1 MHYWGEKL
9 LSCWAVVVTVV
20 VGAAIMVACG
30 SESQVTETEPTAN
43 PPVNTRTA
51 GSVEPPATATP
62 PVTPAKATTPGPA
75 PLASPVEETPEVGPA
90 VVSQSPQPPLVGTPT
105 YPATSPPTKL
115 VPAASQ
121 AGKPATTPVLEQT
134 PVPEPTPELKP
145 ILDPP
150 MAEQRPHSYTHH
162 GITIED
168 PWKWLRDADYPTVDD
183 EDVLA
188 YLNAENDYFEANMSP
203 HKELT
208 DAIFEEIKGRQQPDL
223 ASVPWKDGDWYYQ
236 WKFGEESQYRIWLRW
251 PSVGLE
257 GPEGDEAAR
266 QGPTAEVTTLLD
278 EPALAEG
285 LEYFRLGSL
294 SVSNGGGL
302 LAYATDTDG
311 SERYKL
317 VIKDLATGELLPEE
331 IPNIIGRIVWSADD
345 SSLLYTVVDDN
356 WRPWQ
361 VRRHVLGQ
369 PVEEDT
375 IVYEESDP
383 GFFVGI
389 GESASREYIM
399 IGAGD
404 HVTSE
409 VRLIPA
415 ADLAADPVVVSARR
429 ANHEYSI
436 DHQGDRFIIRTN
448 DTHKNFRLATA
459 PGDDP
464 AEAAWQPLVDASDSH
479 YITGFDTFKD
489 FIAVEVR
496 IDGLDNVRLMWR
508 DGAVKSIEFPESAYS
523 ASVGRNREFDTD
535 TLRLYYDSMVTP
547 STVFDYH
554 LSTEELEVR
563 QVQEVP
569 SGYAADEYVTD
580 RLLAPARD
588 GVEVPVSIVRH
599 RDTPVDGSA
608 PLYIY
613 GYGAYGYAIPPSF
626 STSRLSLLD
635 RGFIYAI
642 AHVRGGDDL
651 GYHWYEAGKLDRR
664 TNTFNDFVDV
674 ARHLVNERYGSE
686 GRIAIAG
693 GSAGGQLMG
702 AVVNQ
707 SPELW
712 GAVAAHVPFVD
723 VLNTMLDDTLPLTP
737 IEWPE
742 WGNPIEDPVVFD
754 YIRSYSPYDQL
765 TARDYPPILV
775 TAGLNDP
782 RVTYWEP
789 AKYVAKLRAL
799 KTDDNLVLLKTN
811 MGAGHGGRS
820 GRYDRLYEVAE
831 EYAFMLVVMGL
842 VE

>member
-1 MHYWGEKL
+1 MRRRVGLLVGWGL
-9 LSCWAVVVTVV
+9 LTLAISAAVGCANQAPDRADEAGPSVAGPTPASIPAPAAAPVTVAVPVGQSPAPTGAAVVDSAPKPTHL
-20 VGAAIMVACG
+20 
-30 SESQVTETEPTAN
+30 PTAV
-43 PPVNTRTA
+43 PAPEAGPVPVPTPTKEPEPLPENTPTTE
-51 GSVEPPATATP
+51 SEITP
-62 PVTPAKATTPGPA
+62 PV
-75 PLASPVEETPEVGPA
+75 
-90 VVSQSPQPPLVGTPT
+90 
-105 YPATSPPTKL
+105 
-115 VPAASQ
+115 
-121 AGKPATTPVLEQT
+121 AG
-134 PVPEPTPELKP
+134 
-145 ILDPP
+145 
-150 MAEQRPHSYTHH
+150 QRPHSFTFH

-168 PWKWLRDADYPTVDD
+168 PWNWLRDADYPTVDD

-188 YLNAENDYFEANMSP
+188 YLNAENDYFQARMAP
-203 HKELT
+203 HSELT

-223 ASVPWKDGDWYYQ
+223 ASVPWKDDDWYYQ

-251 PSVGLE
+251 PAGNAESE
-257 GPEGDEAAR
+257 QTAR
-266 QGPTAEVTTLLD
+266 QGPTAEVETLLD
-278 EPALAEG
+278 EPQLAEG

-294 SVSNGGGL
+294 SVSNGGTL

-311 SERYKL
+311 SERYNL
-317 VIKDLATGELLPEE
+317 VVKDLATGRMLPVA
-331 IPNIIGRIVWSADD
+331 IPDTAGRVVWSADD
-345 SSLLYTVVDDN
+345 SSLLYTVVDAN

-369 PVEEDT
+369 PVDQDT
-375 IVYEESDP
+375 VVYEETDP

-389 GESASREYIM
+389 RESASREYIL

-409 VRLIPA
+409 VRLVPA
-415 ADLAADPVVVSARR
+415 ADPGAEPVVVAPRR

-448 DTHKNFRLATA
+448 DTHKNSRLATA
-459 PGDDP
+459 PAGDP
-464 AEAAWQPLVDASDSH
+464 TEAAWQPLVDASDDH
-479 YITGFDTFKD
+479 YITGFDTFQD

-496 IDGLDNVRLMWR
+496 IDGLDHVRLMWR
-508 DGAVKSIEFPESAYS
+508 DGTVRSIEFPEAAYS
-523 ASVGRNREFDTD
+523 ASVGRNREFQTD

-554 LSTEELEVR
+554 LDSRELEVR

-569 SGYAADEYVTD
+569 SGYDASEYVTE

-608 PLYIY
+608 PLYLY

-642 AHVRGGDDL
+642 AHIRGGDDL

-674 ARHLVNERYGSE
+674 ARHLVDRGYVRE

-702 AVVNQ
+702 VVVNQ
-707 SPELW
+707 APELW

-742 WGNPIEDPVVFD
+742 WGNPIEDKTVFE

-789 AKYVAKLRAL
+789 AKYVAKLRSL
-799 KTDDNLVLLKTN
+799 KTDDNLLLLKTN

-831 EYAFMLVVMGL
+831 EYAFVLAAMGL
-842 VE
+842 AE

>member
-1 MHYWGEKL
+1 MFCRDKL
-9 LSCWAVVVTVV
+9 VVFGVSSVLLMFTLLGCGDNMREATRAPTPAPANVPIPEAPTIAATTMAAVA
-20 VGAAIMVACG
+20 GL
-30 SESQVTETEPTAN
+30 EEPT
-43 PPVNTRTA
+43 
-51 GSVEPPATATP
+51 
-62 PVTPAKATTPGPA
+62 PA
-75 PLASPVEETPEVGPA
+75 PR
-90 VVSQSPQPPLVGTPT
+90 PT
-105 YPATSPPTKL
+105 A
-115 VPAASQ
+115 
-121 AGKPATTPVLEQT
+121 T
-134 PVPEPTPELKP
+134 PVPEPTPIPTSTTKEPTLLSERTP
-145 ILDPP
+145 TVQIETTPEPP
-150 MAEQRPHSYTHH
+150 VAPRRPHSFTHH

-168 PWKWLRDADYPTVDD
+168 PWHWLRDADYPTVDD
-183 EDVLA
+183 QDVLA
-188 YLNAENDYFEANMSP
+188 YLNAENEYFEASMAP

-236 WKFGEESQYRIWLRW
+236 WKFAEESQYRIWLRW
-251 PSVGLE
+251 PADA
-257 GPEGDEAAR
+257 PNAREA
-266 QGPTAEVTTLLD
+266 PTAAVETLLD

-285 LEYFRLGSL
+285 LEYFRLGSM
-294 SVSNGGGL
+294 SVSHGGNL
-302 LAYATDTDG
+302 LAYSTDDDG

-317 VIKDLATGELLPEE
+317 VVKDLATGQMLPVE
-331 IPNIIGRIVWSADD
+331 IPETTGRVVWSADD
-345 SSLLYTVVDDN
+345 SSFFYTVVDAN

-369 PVEEDT
+369 PVERDEV
-375 IVYEESDP
+375 VYEERDS
-383 GFFVGI
+383 GFFVGV
-389 GESASREYIM
+389 GSSASKEYIM

-409 VRLIPA
+409 VWLVPSADPA
-415 ADLAADPVVVSARR
+415 ASPVVVSPRR
-429 ANHEYSI
+429 PNHEYSI
-436 DHQGDRFIIRTN
+436 DHQADRFIVRTN
-448 DTHKNFRLATA
+448 DTHKNFRLAVA

-464 AEAAWQPLVDASDSH
+464 TEPAWEPLVDASDSN
-479 YITGFDTFKD
+479 YITGFDTFQD

-496 IDGLDNVRLMWR
+496 IDGLDHVRLMWR
-508 DGAVKSIEFPESAYS
+508 DGSSRDIEFPESAYS
-523 ASVGRNREFDTD
+523 ASVGRNPEFQTA
-535 TLRLYYDSMVTP
+535 TLRLDYTSMITP

-554 LSTEELEVR
+554 VGTEELEVR

-569 SGYAADEYVTD
+569 SGYDPGEYVTD

-588 GVEVPVSIVRH
+588 GVQVPVSVVRH
-599 RDTPVDGSA
+599 KDTPVDGSA
-608 PLYIY
+608 PLYLY
-613 GYGAYGYAIPPSF
+613 GYGAYGYAIPPGF
-626 STSRLSLLD
+626 STTRLSLLD

-642 AHVRGGDDL
+642 AHIRGGDDL

-674 ARHLVNERYGSE
+674 ARHLVNEGYGSP

-702 AVVNQ
+702 TVVNQ
-707 SPELW
+707 APELW

-742 WGNPIEDPVVFD
+742 WGNPIEDKTVFQ

-820 GRYDRLYEVAE
+820 GRFDRLYEVAE
-831 EYAFMLVVMGL
+831 EYAFMLAVMGL